1 MRRRE
6 DFADSIVKL
15 SGGAAA
21 PVDRPTLS
29 KEYLAGNASEERV
42 PLRPKSFYSKTPSIM
57 KSTVAVP
64 AFWNQH
70 YDVPINYVGHAE
82 CWDKIAIGGDIP
94 GKDCVVRFKRDG
106 RTLAIASIFRDHESL
121 QAELSMERRIT
132 QAELVSTDYAGF
144 RQA

>member
-1 MRRRE
+1 V
-6 DFADSIVKL
+6 ATL
-15 SGGAAA
+15 PHPWTA
-21 PVDRPTLS
+21 PTLS

-82 CWDKIAIGGDIP
+82 CWDKIAIEGDIP

-106 RTLAIASIFRDHESL
+106 RTLAIARSL
-121 QAELSMERRIT
+121 GIT
-132 QAELVSTDYAGF
+132 KAFKPSTRWRGGS
-144 RQA
+144 RTPNS